1 MNKIVNT
8 PPCPICLKNYSSTV
22 IPKILYPCGHG
33 MCNKCLSDF
42 KAHEEEVNGN
52 IDEVQC
58 PQCRGIIIQD
68 FENYDLQHITNN
80 VDLNSMPYWSKRL
93 LEAVDTRGAV
103 IDIDE
108 KVMPFC
114 RTLFTGIVY
123 SEDLNTLGHIKTE
136 NWTECDRQKVQSII
150 KSFLSALINSN
161 TPVNDALD
169 WISVLNM
176 PQRVEIKLL
185 QDVNKFY
192 NCKDFLK
199 RMNAEWLMD
208 TLFE

>member
-22 IPKILYPCGHG
+22 IPKLIYPCGHG
-33 MCNKCLSDF
+33 ICSACLTDF
-42 KAHEEEVNGN
+42 QRYEEEENGN
-52 IDEVQC
+52 VDEIRC
-58 PQCRGIIIQD
+58 PQCREIIVQS

-80 VDLNSMPYWSKRL
+80 VNLNSMPYWSKRL

-103 IDIDE
+103 IEIDD
-108 KVMPFC
+108 KLMPFC
-114 RTLFTGIVY
+114 RTLFTRIVY
-123 SEDLNTLGHIKTE
+123 SEDLKTLAHIKTD

-150 KSFLSALINSN
+150 RAFLGALINSD
-161 TPVNDALD
+161 TQVNEALD

-176 PQRVEIKLL
+176 PQRVEVKLL

-192 NCKDFLK
+192 TCKDFLK